1 MSIANLKRS
10 ALGWRSVDPR
20 VLIAKTLISAAI
32 VLGSS
37 VGGAA
42 PASADT
48 DPVSADPNPFSA
60 LSCNCQQE
68 APPDSPALRQEEID
82 RGIQA
87 GLTASPRLNKAP

>member
-10 ALGWRSVDPR
+10 ALGVQNVDPT

-48 DPVSADPNPFSA
+48 DPVSSGPNPFSA
-60 LSCNCQQE
+60 LSCKCRQA
-68 APPDSPALRQEEID
+68 APPDSPALRQEELH
-82 RGIQA
+82 RGIQVV
-87 GLTASPRLNKAP
+87 LTALPRLNMVP

>member
-1 MSIANLKRS
+1 MSIATLKRS
-10 ALGWRSVDPR
+10 ALGWQNVDPT

-48 DPVSADPNPFSA
+48 DPVKAGPNPFSA
-60 LSCNCQQE
+60 LNCECRQ
-68 APPDSPALRQEEID
+68 ATPPDGPAHRQEELD
-82 RGIQA
+82 RGIQV
-87 GLTASPRLNKAP
+87 GLTALPRLNMVQ